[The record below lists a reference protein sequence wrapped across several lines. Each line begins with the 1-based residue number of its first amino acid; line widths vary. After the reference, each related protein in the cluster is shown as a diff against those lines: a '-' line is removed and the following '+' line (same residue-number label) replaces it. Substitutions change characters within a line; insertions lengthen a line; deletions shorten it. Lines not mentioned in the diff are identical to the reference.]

1 MARVTT
7 HARYGISLTAME
19 VPEALKA
26 AVPQTAWGRILT
38 ATPIVMTI
46 VATALAG
53 LSSSE
58 MTRAQYRRSLAAQQQ
73 AKAGDQWSLFQAKRL
88 RGSSQRATLDIIE
101 TTSDARPLDVP
112 ALKKAEPG
120 LESPVGQQ
128 MLAILEGGP
137 LPTLPPGPALD
148 GNVKAAL
155 EALESA
161 KSEPEIAARL
171 THVTDDAL
179 DAALGAT
186 RDRAQALDV
195 ALGPINRSLE
205 ELETGL
211 VRRA

>member
-1 MARVTT
+1 
-7 HARYGISLTAME
+7 ME

-101 TTSDARPLDVP
+101 TTSDTRPLDVA
-112 ALKKAEPG
+112 ALKKAEPS

-128 MLAILEGGP
+128 MLVILEGGP
-137 LPTLPPGPALD
+137 LPMPPGPAFD

-161 KSEPEIAARL
+161 KSEPEVAARL
-171 THVTDDAL
+171 AHVTDVAL

-195 ALGPINRSLE
+195 ALGPIN
-205 ELETGL
+205 
-211 VRRA
+211 